1 MKTLKLLPFLVLAL
15 LVFKWIE
22 KKPTQS
28 KVSSIMKSQNMKEN
42 AGQRTIASIPTKP
55 RKIIGADQSKNISD
69 LTFENSISSSWK
81 DDLKKNLEELGNNEV
96 TVTEIEHHDSYIQVR
111 QGKARY
117 LESVIVRMKNVTGMP
132 SSFRAEIDSQNGQ
145 VLKTWDKPIFENFKD
160 PHQKEAKIIVDEK
173 DYFKPL

>member
-1 MKTLKLLPFLVLAL
+1 MKTLKLLPLLVFAL
-15 LVFKWIE
+15 LVFKWLE
-22 KKPTQS
+22 QKPTNH
-28 KVSSIMKSQNMKEN
+28 KVSSTPSLPTIKEN
-42 AGQRTIASIPTKP
+42 TIDRTIASIPTRP
-55 RKIIGADQSKNISD
+55 RKIIGADQSKNISE
-69 LTFENSISSSWK
+69 LTFENTISSGWK

-117 LESVIVRMKNVTGMP
+117 LESVIVRMKNVSGMP